1 MCIYNRMTDIMYFS
15 WNVYVYIFIDYIDY
29 MCTDFILFSL
39 SDVFNVYLSISHTPF
54 VYTQLS
60 FSAAK
65 HYSDKHIYI
74 FMRQF
79 SFHQSSIEGI
89 FFSLLPVKRLQLCHL
104 CLPTVQKRKL
114 KMKIKRLS

>member
-1 MCIYNRMTDIMYFS
+1 MTDIMYFS
-15 WNVYVYIFIDYIDY
+15 WNVYVYIYIDYIDY

-39 SDVFNVYLSISHTPF
+39 SDVFNVYLSIYHTPF

-74 FMRQF
+74 
-79 SFHQSSIEGI
+79 S
-89 FFSLLPVKRLQLCHL
+89 V
-104 CLPTVQKRKL
+104 
-114 KMKIKRLS
+114 